1 MTEVGWF
8 AFLLRF
14 GLQQVPVVRFP
25 LCPAF
30 LEKSIVVM
38 ERGHVIVS
46 SFSSALFS
54 PQEGI
59 VRLTR
64 SVEVWSEGPAEKET
78 ATTKIAEYPGWP
90 SCDSLTTYI

>member
-1 MTEVGWF
+1 M
-8 AFLLRF
+8 
-14 GLQQVPVVRFP
+14 PVVRFP

-38 ERGHVIVS
+38 ERRGHVTGS
-46 SFSSALFS
+46 SVSSALFS

-64 SVEVWSEGPAEKET
+64 SVEIQRVRYQQKEK

-90 SCDSLTTYI
+90 SYDRLTTYI